1 MSAAFQPR
9 FSGIG
14 LIRRWLLVVGLLAG
28 MIAPAW
34 AKESAT
40 AELVSAMATRGERA
54 EPAWLELDPVAEQPT
69 VRIWLTGPR
78 GDQASE
84 CFVIT
89 HGMGGTTSGDSFH
102 RLAAILHHQ
111 FPRASVLRIDWSE
124 RASVKF
130 AGLPVP
136 WKVAAS
142 IDAVGD
148 EATLVLKQMGIDSQR
163 TTFLGES
170 FGNWVNARIAYQL
183 GGVHAILAINPA
195 SESGGYAPPDL
206 RKLASHSWALHTW
219 SVFDT
224 TLEIADGDF
233 WLETPADASPFA
245 QHVAG
250 IRWLT
255 ARIEA
260 GDDSWLR
267 MDKPLPARRA
277 GHFRASAT
285 LRGELSE
292 KQMPRERPPVTDRK
306 DGPTKSPP
314 VDVAITAP

>member
-1 MSAAFQPR
+1 MTAAFQPH
-9 FSGIG
+9 FPGIG
-14 LIRRWLLVVGLLAG
+14 LIPRWLLVVGLLAG
-28 MIAPAW
+28 MTTSVW
-34 AKESAT
+34 AKESVASDRVSAT
-40 AELVSAMATRGERA
+40 ARRGELA
-54 EPAWLELDPVAEQPT
+54 EPAWLELDSVAERPA
-69 VRIWLTGPR
+69 VRIWLAGPR

-102 RLAAILHHQ
+102 RLAAVLHQQ

-136 WKVAAS
+136 WKVAES
-142 IDAVGD
+142 IDPVGD
-148 EATLVLKQMGIDSQR
+148 QAALILKEAGIDSRR

-170 FGNWVNARIAYQL
+170 FGNWVNARTAYQL
-183 GGVHAILAINPA
+183 GGVQAILALNPA

-206 RKLASHSWALHTW
+206 RRLASHSWALHTW
-219 SVFDT
+219 SVLDT

-233 WLETPADASPFA
+233 WLETSADASPFA

-260 GDDSWLR
+260 GDYSWLR
-267 MDKPLPARRA
+267 MDRQLPARRE
-277 GHFRASAT
+277 GYFRASAT

-292 KQMPRERPPVTDRK
+292 KQMPRERPPVTDRN
-306 DGPTKSPP
+306 DIPAKSSA
-314 VDVAITAP
+314 VDVALAAP